1 MHLITFLPILLY
13 FTHFV
18 FTVEVNKSNTPLY
31 FTNEIC
37 NGYNGR
43 RYYLELGEYG
53 RVEATNVT
61 VPLFVNVNI
70 KSPSRIKK
78 EQ

>member
-1 MHLITFLPILLY
+1 MHLITLAGILLY
-13 FTHFV
+13 IANFAFTLD
-18 FTVEVNKSNTPLY
+18 VNKSNSPLY

-43 RYYLELGEYG
+43 RYYLELGEHG

-61 VPLFVNVNI
+61 VPSYVNVNI
-70 KSPSRIKK
+70 EFHSL
-78 EQ
+78 